1 MILATGSSGNLG
13 GYVLQSLLRHQQPVR
28 ALYRTKKDAANVPA
42 GVEAVIADFADRD
55 AMRRAVQ
62 GIDKVFLVCAPI
74 PQLVELESNAI
85 QACQEAGIQ
94 HLVLNSALGAGAF
107 KSSFPSWHRQVEEA
121 LMRSGIPYTILRPN
135 SFMQNILSF
144 FAPSIRSSGVFYSS
158 MGKARVSLIDARDI
172 GEFVASVFRGPEHI
186 GKTYE
191 LNGPEALTYDDV
203 AQKIAETTGVT
214 ARYADIPVEQ
224 QRQSMQGMGMPEWQ
238 IEALL
243 ELQRYYL
250 EGSGGEVDNLVSRV
264 IGKPATR
271 LTEFLGEFRNEFRE
285 QVQSA

>member
-1 MILATGSSGNLG
+1 MILATGASGNLG
-13 GYVLQSLLRHQQPVR
+13 GCVLQSLLRHQQPVK
-28 ALYRTKKDAANVPA
+28 ALYRTQKDAANVPA
-42 GVEAVIADFADRD
+42 GVEAVIADFADRA
-55 AMRRAVQ
+55 AMRRALQ

-85 QACQEAGIQ
+85 QACQEAGIH

-107 KSSFPSWHRQVEEA
+107 QSSFPSWHAQVEEV
-121 LMRSGIPYTILRPN
+121 LRRSGVPYTILRPN

-144 FAPSIRSSGVFYSS
+144 FALSICSSGVFYSS

-172 GEFVASVFRGPEHI
+172 SEFVASVFRGAEHI
-186 GKTYE
+186 GQTYE

-203 AQKIAETTGVT
+203 AQKISETTGVT
-214 ARYADIPVEQ
+214 ARYGDIPVEQ
-224 QRQSMQGMGMPEWQ
+224 QRQSMQGMGMPGWQ

-243 ELQRYYL
+243 ELQRYYT
-250 EGSGGEVDNLVSRV
+250 EGGGGEVDDLVARV
-264 IGKPATR
+264 IGRPATR
-271 LTEFLGEFRNEFRE
+271 LADFLREFRNEFRQ